1 MELDSAFDL
10 VAWSAT
16 LLGAFAVAVAIGAL
30 RQPGIWGRMVAE
42 IEESPALQ
50 LLCGFAEL
58 FVGAAIYL
66 ANPWDSADLL
76 AMVMKGLG
84 GLMMAEAL
92 VVMAISD
99 LYFQTWL
106 KNLAVMQRGWPVVTL
121 LVGALLAGAGMM
133 RFV

>member
-1 MELDSAFDL
+1 MDQAFDPT
-10 VAWSAT
+10 AWSAT
-16 LLGAFAVAVAIGAL
+16 LLGLFGVAVAIGAL
-30 RQPGIWGRMVAE
+30 RQPGIWGRMVGE
-42 IEESPALQ
+42 IESSPALQ
-50 LLCGFAEL
+50 LLCGFVEL

-66 ANPWDSADLL
+66 LNPWVPADLL
-76 AMVMKGLG
+76 ATMMKAVG

-106 KNLAVMQRGWPVVTL
+106 KNLAAMRRGWPLFTL
-121 LVGALLAGAGMM
+121 LVGLVLAGAGMV

>member
-1 MELDSAFDL
+1 MTHAVDP

-16 LLGAFAVAVAIGAL
+16 LLGLFGVSVAIGAI
-30 RQPGIWGRMVAE
+30 RQPGIWAQMVDE
-42 IEESPALQ
+42 IENSPALQ
-50 LLCGFAEL
+50 FLSGFAEL

-66 ANPWDSADLL
+66 LNPWDPADLL
-76 AMVMKGLG
+76 STLMKILG

-92 VVMAISD
+92 VVMVISD

-106 KNLAVMQRGWPVVTL
+106 KNLAAMRRGWPVVTL
-121 LVGALLAGAGMM
+121 LIGALLAGAGMM